1 MLVVKN
7 PPANTGDLRDAGLI
21 PGSERSPREGNGNPL
36 QCSCLEKSMDSG
48 TWQATVHSV
57 AKSQTRLKR
66 LSVHAARQINRTQIL
81 WKLIEKGHSMKCPKQ
96 SVLCLLDKETIN
108 LWGTDNAK
116 KAGHGVVSW
125 WRSNTVC
132 LYSLLSPIFSVSGDK
147 VTFYLWTIGGCL
159 SQLRCIISCFQGDKS
174 FFLNQ
179 GLLKL

>member
-108 LWGTDNAK
+108 L
-116 KAGHGVVSW
+116 
-125 WRSNTVC
+125 
-132 LYSLLSPIFSVSGDK
+132 
-147 VTFYLWTIGGCL
+147 
-159 SQLRCIISCFQGDKS
+159 
-174 FFLNQ
+174 
-179 GLLKL
+179 